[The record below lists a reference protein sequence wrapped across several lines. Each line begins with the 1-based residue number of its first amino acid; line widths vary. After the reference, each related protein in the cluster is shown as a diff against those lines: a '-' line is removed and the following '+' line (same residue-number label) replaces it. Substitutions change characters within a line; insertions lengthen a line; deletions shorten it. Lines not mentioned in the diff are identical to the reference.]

1 MPLLN
6 SPFFD
11 FFLNPWFILSL
22 IFWLIV
28 LALVYLL
35 RKKKGAAYLFF
46 PLLVMFKT
54 KKLNNFLRN
63 ISRKAPK
70 FWKIF
75 WTIGI
80 FISFGFVIFAFYYFF
95 TNFINLI
102 VRPSPEQAVLPL
114 IPGVTINLPLFFYLI
129 LPLLFIVTTH
139 EFAHGIAA
147 NADGLDIKSTGVL
160 GVGLFYLI
168 GFGAFVEVDERVVN
182 SNKVNRY
189 TRLRIAAAG
198 TYINGITAGVA
209 FILILMFPL
218 MISPFYRQVTQVNT
232 VLKEEEGGFNYE
244 NLSRKDVIIAV
255 KKKDTS
261 DENYIYLDEF
271 KRDSLNRILNNKS
284 SLEFSVGDNLT
295 LKIYNPSSDAFSEKN
310 ITLGPRYYIGLRY
323 EYTSDGLGLKITK
336 VISLSEGGNN
346 FDNISAGLT
355 VIKINGKSI
364 NVSNGDT
371 LEKVYTSSFKNDI
384 LLNNISFSTISA
396 NYTLDLRIDGVIIG
410 IYSNSYFMY
419 KNDVAKF
426 FTSFWPDFLLRELFW
441 LFLIAFSITL
451 FNMLPLPIFD
461 GDRMVKELINWGI
474 GENYK
479 SLKKK
484 KEKFYFKKEDNNYEL
499 SEYRVEKI
507 NSINVIMKDQSKF
520 IEPSTVNLSKERF
533 EIIDKIGDGF
543 KDTVLLNLPEDTK
556 LTEDAVIEISYDYYY
571 DEKRKIKKIILNSL
585 RLITLFIILGNFIL
599 SFIKFG
605 GLLFW
610 M

>member
-6 SPFFD
+6 SPFIEFL
-11 FFLNPWFILSL
+11 LNPWFLLSL
-22 IFWLIV
+22 FFWLIV

-35 RKKKGAAYLFF
+35 RNKKEAAYLFF
-46 PLLVMFKT
+46 PLLAMFKT
-54 KKLNNFLRN
+54 KKLNNFLRK
-63 ISRKAPK
+63 ISRKVPK

-80 FISFGFVIFAFYYFF
+80 FISFGFVIFAFYFFF
-95 TNFINLI
+95 TNFINLLVNPRI
-102 VRPSPEQAVLPL
+102 EQAVLPL
-114 IPGVTINLPLFFYLI
+114 IPGVTIDLPLFFYLI

-147 NADGLDIKSTGVL
+147 SADGLDIKSTGVL
-160 GVGLFYLI
+160 GAGIFYI
-168 GFGAFVEVDERVVN
+168 IAFGAFVEVDERIVN

-198 TYINGITAGVA
+198 TYVNGITAVVA
-209 FILILMFPL
+209 FILLLCFPL
-218 MISPFYRQVTQVNT
+218 MIAPWYRQVTQVNT
-232 VLKEEEGGFNYE
+232 VLKEDEGGFNYG
-244 NLSRKDVIIAV
+244 NITRGDAIIAI
-255 KKKDTS
+255 KKSGTT
-261 DENYIYLDEF
+261 DENYVSLDEL
-271 KRDSLNRILNNKS
+271 KGVSLSSILNNKS
-284 SLEFSVGDNLT
+284 TLECAINDSLT
-295 LKIYNPSSDAFSEKN
+295 LKIYDPSLDAFLEKN

-323 EYTSDGLGLKITK
+323 EYTSDGLGLKINK
-336 VISLSEGGNN
+336 VLSLSEGGNN
-346 FDNISAGLT
+346 FGNISEGLT
-355 VIKINGKSI
+355 VIKINGIPI

-371 LEKVYTSSFKNDI
+371 LERVYTSSFQNGMI
-384 LLNNISFSTISA
+384 LNNINFSTDSA

-419 KNDVAKF
+419 KNGIAKF
-426 FTSFWPDFLLRELFW
+426 FTSFWPEFLLRELSW

-484 KEKFYFKKEDNNYEL
+484 KDKFYFKKEDKNYEL

-507 NSINVIMKDQSKF
+507 NSIEIIMKDPLRS
-520 IEPSTVNLSKERF
+520 IEPSTIRLSEDNYQ
-533 EIIDKIGDGF
+533 IIDKIGDGF
-543 KDTVLLNLPEDTK
+543 KDTVLLNLPEKTE
-556 LTEDAVIEISYDYYY
+556 LTENSVVEISYEHYY
-571 DEKRKIKKIILNSL
+571 DEKKKIKNLILNTL
-585 RLITLFIILGNFIL
+585 RFITIFIILGNFIL

-605 GLLFW
+605 GLIFW

>member
-6 SPFFD
+6 SPFIEFL
-11 FFLNPWFILSL
+11 LNPWFLLSL
-22 IFWLIV
+22 FFWLIV

-35 RKKKGAAYLFF
+35 RNKKEAAYLFF
-46 PLLVMFKT
+46 PLLAMFKT
-54 KKLNNFLRN
+54 KKLNNFLRK
-63 ISRKAPK
+63 ISRKVPK

-80 FISFGFVIFAFYYFF
+80 FISFGFVIFAFYFFF
-95 TNFINLI
+95 TNFINLLVNPRI
-102 VRPSPEQAVLPL
+102 EQAVLPL
-114 IPGVTINLPLFFYLI
+114 IPGVTIDLPLFFYLI

-147 NADGLDIKSTGVL
+147 SADGLDIKSTGVL
-160 GVGLFYLI
+160 GAGIFYI
-168 GFGAFVEVDERVVN
+168 IAFGAFVEVDERIVN

-198 TYINGITAGVA
+198 TYVNGITAVVA
-209 FILILMFPL
+209 FILLLCFPL
-218 MISPFYRQVTQVNT
+218 MIAPWYRQVTQVNT
-232 VLKEEEGGFNYE
+232 VLKEDEGGFNYG
-244 NLSRKDVIIAV
+244 NITRGDAIIAI
-255 KKKDTS
+255 KKSGTT
-261 DENYIYLDEF
+261 DENYVSLDEL
-271 KRDSLNRILNNKS
+271 KGVSLSSILNNKS
-284 SLEFSVGDNLT
+284 TLECAINDSLT
-295 LKIYNPSSDAFSEKN
+295 LKIYDPSLDAFLEKN

-323 EYTSDGLGLKITK
+323 EYTSDGLGLKINK
-336 VISLSEGGNN
+336 VLSLSEGGNN
-346 FDNISAGLT
+346 FGNISEGLT
-355 VIKINGKSI
+355 VIKINGIPI

-371 LEKVYTSSFKNDI
+371 LERVYTSSFQNGMI
-384 LLNNISFSTISA
+384 LNNINFSTDSA

-419 KNDVAKF
+419 KNGIAKF
-426 FTSFWPDFLLRELFW
+426 FTSFWPEFLLRELSW

-484 KEKFYFKKEDNNYEL
+484 KDKFYFKKEDKNYEL

-507 NSINVIMKDQSKF
+507 NSIEIIMKDPLRS
-520 IEPSTVNLSKERF
+520 IEPSTIRLSEDKYQ
-533 EIIDKIGDGF
+533 IIDKIGDGF
-543 KDTVLLNLPEDTK
+543 KDTVLLNLPEKTE
-556 LTEDAVIEISYDYYY
+556 LTENSVVEISYEHYY
-571 DEKRKIKKIILNSL
+571 DEKKKIKNLILNTL
-585 RLITLFIILGNFIL
+585 RFITIFIILGNFIL

-605 GLLFW
+605 GLIFW